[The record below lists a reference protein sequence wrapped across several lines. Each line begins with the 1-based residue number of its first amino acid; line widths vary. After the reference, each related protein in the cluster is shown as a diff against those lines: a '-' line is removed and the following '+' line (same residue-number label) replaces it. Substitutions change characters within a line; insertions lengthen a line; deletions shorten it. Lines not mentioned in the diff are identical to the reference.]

1 MEPTLDFLWKRYRGE
16 VDRQA
21 TEAWAIA
28 QLEAGHDSDALRRL
42 TDAGRLDLLEERRL
56 LQIARSE
63 VGLGHLNH
71 ESGRTDEVRRAWERE
86 NIAEWLAGGIDG
98 WTLIH
103 RQCELL
109 YDVPYDPPTEDYERL
124 RFWSDV
130 AEDASGHGGQGISL
144 TYDFDESPVSP
155 VLHRVLLRNEH
166 YRPLVEG
173 TEPPENDE
181 EPNEEFD
188 FALRR
193 VKFPRRRGG

>member
-1 MEPTLDFLWKRYRGE
+1 MEPTLDFLWKRYRGA

-42 TDAGRLDLLEERRL
+42 TDAGRLDSLEERRL
-56 LQIARSE
+56 LQIALNE
-63 VGLGHLNH
+63 VGLGHLND
-71 ESGRTDEVRRAWERE
+71 ELGRNQEVLRARE
-86 NIAEWLAGGIDG
+86 QDHIAEWLAGRIDG
-98 WTLIH
+98 WTLIL
-103 RQCELL
+103 RQCDLF
-109 YDVPYDPPTEDYERL
+109 YDVSHAPHTEDYERL
-124 RFWSDV
+124 IFWIVV
-130 AEDASGHGGQGISL
+130 AEDASGHGGQGITL

-181 EPNEEFD
+181 EPNERFES
-188 FALRR
+188 AL
-193 VKFPRRRGG
+193 